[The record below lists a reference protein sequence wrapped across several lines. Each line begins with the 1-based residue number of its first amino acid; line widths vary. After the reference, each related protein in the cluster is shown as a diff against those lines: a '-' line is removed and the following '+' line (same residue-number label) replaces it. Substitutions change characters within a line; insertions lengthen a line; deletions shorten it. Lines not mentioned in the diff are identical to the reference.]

1 MKTQEKK
8 GLLALLGLGAGVFA
22 WWKYRNMSPEKKEE
36 LHAKVKDV
44 GRKINDTVNDL
55 DSKAS
60 QKFDQLKDSVTREV
74 NELKK

>member
-44 GRKINDTVNDL
+44 GKKINDTVSDL

-60 QKFDQLKDSVTREV
+60 QKYGQLKDSVTREV

>member
-60 QKFDQLKDSVTREV
+60 QKFNQLKDSVTREV

>member
-36 LHAKVKDV
+36 LHSKVKDV
-44 GRKINDTVNDL
+44 GKKITDTVNDL
-55 DSKAS
+55 DAKAT
-60 QKFDQLKDSVTREV
+60 QKYNQLKDSVTREV

>member
-1 MKTQEKK
+1 MKSQEKK

-55 DSKAS
+55 DAKAS
-60 QKFDQLKDSVTREV
+60 QKYGELKDSVTREV
-74 NELKK
+74 NNLK